1 MKANTRSNVKLLEA
15 RYKYGLTL
23 FALSMLKD
31 HDESDS
37 DGDVEAIIMEVTK
50 SLARV
55 LLPIIDNLGNLEVE
69 EAEQTNVSHDD
80 MVHELIVPEEAV
92 IWN

>member
-1 MKANTRSNVKLLEA
+1 M
-15 RYKYGLTL
+15 
-23 FALSMLKD
+23 
-31 HDESDS
+31 
-37 DGDVEAIIMEVTK
+37 IMEVTK

-69 EAEQTNVSHDD
+69 EAEKTNIGHDD
-80 MVHELIVPEEAV
+80 MVHELIQPEEAV